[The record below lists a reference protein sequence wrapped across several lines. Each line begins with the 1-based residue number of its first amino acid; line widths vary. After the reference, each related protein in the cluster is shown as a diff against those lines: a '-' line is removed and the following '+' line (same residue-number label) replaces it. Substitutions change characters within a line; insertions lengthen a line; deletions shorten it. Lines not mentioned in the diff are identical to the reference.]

1 MQTTRDFDLADLEA
15 FVSVCETGSMT
26 EAARRLKLTESAVSH
41 IIRRME
47 KRLSITL
54 FDRSARPLKPT
65 VLGAQLFNRGQRLLQ
80 DATGINQELRAKGRV
95 RHSHLGIGIIET
107 LGTWFA
113 AQLVHDL
120 SANART
126 WTVVTGSNVDLWE
139 RFYARELSCL
149 IVLEDD
155 EPRPSAS
162 KTPLFRESVVLITP
176 PSLGHLSLR
185 ELAESLP
192 FIGAHKDSGFGRL
205 TSAYLSRLRLDVT
218 PTVTL
223 GMLESVVLMVARGFG
238 WALIPSLLLLRD
250 TPERQEITIRPLEAP
265 SVHRRI
271 TLATRQFEL
280 GALPGLIEVSAHQAL
295 ASQIR
300 KTRAEQPEIFS
311 KLHFRQ
317 GHDDFG
323 DAL

>member
-1 MQTTRDFDLADLEA
+1 MQTNRDFDLADLEA
-15 FVSVCETGSMT
+15 FISVCETGSMT

-113 AQLVHDL
+113 AQLVHEL
-120 SANART
+120 AANARS
-126 WTVVTGSNVDLWE
+126 WTVVTGSNTDLWT
-139 RFYARELSCL
+139 RFYARELSTL
-149 IVLEDD
+149 IVLEND

-162 KTPLFRESVVLITP
+162 KIPLFRESVVLITP
-176 PSLGHLSLR
+176 PSLSHLSLR
-185 ELAESLP
+185 ELAESTP
-192 FIGAHKDSGFGRL
+192 FIGAHGDSGFGRL
-205 TSAYLSRLRLDVT
+205 TSAYLSRLRLNAAPAVT
-218 PTVTL
+218 F

-238 WALIPSLLLLRD
+238 WALVPSLLLLRD
-250 TPERQEITIRPLEAP
+250 TPERQDIIIRPLEAP
-265 SVHRRI
+265 SVYRRI

-280 GALPGLIEVSAHQAL
+280 GALPELIETSAHQAL
-295 ASQIR
+295 ETQVQ
-300 KTRAEQPEIFS
+300 KTRSLHPEIFS
-311 KLHFRQ
+311 KLSFRQ
-317 GHDDFG
+317 GHDDF
-323 DAL
+323 AE